1 MKITPLDIKKQEFAR
16 KFRGYSA
23 DEVDSYLRMVAEE
36 FEETLRKNLELEE
49 KISSLETRLSSY
61 TKLENVLQ
69 DTLVT
74 SQKSADD
81 LRATAE
87 LRARAI
93 TDEARVSAERVMSD
107 ARSKLVD
114 VRREIE
120 DLKHQRDAFVVNF
133 KSLLET
139 QHAML
144 EIIRKKG
151 EKGVEFSPV
160 KMRSDLSDEDM
171 SRVASEFEKELTAKD
186 AESDNINNVP
196 GAEGN

>member
-93 TDEARVSAERVMSD
+93 TDEARVSAERMMSD